1 VLAARFT
8 GAGRPLSLDDV
19 PVPDPGPDE
28 VRVRVHAAGVCGT
41 ELHFVDGLYAPS
53 RTPMTLGHE
62 AAGTVDAVGSAVTGW
77 AEGDRVAVYYYLF
90 CGSCRWCLRGRQNL
104 CLTPRGVLAFAAD
117 GAFAEQLVVPAHCLV
132 RLPESVPFEQA
143 APLCCAGTTAVHAL
157 AEADV
162 APGEVVVVLGSGGVG
177 LAVVQEARRR
187 GATVVAVSRDAARR
201 DAARAGG
208 AALAV
213 APEEAA
219 DAVTRLSAGQ
229 GADVVVELAGVT
241 ATLDLA
247 TGVLGRRGRLV
258 LVGYSADPLVVS
270 PLAMVVAEQRV
281 VASVG
286 NTLAELE
293 TAVAL
298 AAAGQLAPPV
308 AATLPLTQVNEAL
321 DRLRAGEVT
330 GRLVLRPRS

>member
-1 VLAARFT
+1 MLAARFH

-19 PVPDPGPDE
+19 PVPGPGPDE

-41 ELHFVDGLYAPS
+41 ELHFTDGLYAPS

-62 AAGTVDAVGSAVTGW
+62 AAGVVDAVGSAVTGW

-132 RLPESVPFEQA
+132 RLPEEVSFDAA

-157 AEADV
+157 AEAAV
-162 APGEVVVVLGSGGVG
+162 EPGEVVVVLGSGGVG
-177 LAVVQEARRR
+177 LAAVQEARRR
-187 GATVVAVSRDAARR
+187 GATVVAVSRNAARR
-201 DAARAGG
+201 EAAGRCG

-213 APEEAA
+213 DPGEAA
-219 DAVTRLSAGQ
+219 DAVARLSGGQ

-241 ATLDLA
+241 ATLELA
-247 TGVLGRRGRLV
+247 MGVLGRRGRLV
-258 LVGYSADPLVVS
+258 LVGYSADALTVS
-270 PLAMVVAEQRV
+270 PLSMVVAEQRV
-281 VASVG
+281 IASVG
-286 NTLAELE
+286 NTLPELE
-293 TAVAL
+293 QAVAL
-298 AAAGQLAPPV
+298 AAAGRLTPPV
-308 AATLPLTQVNEAL
+308 AATMPLTQVNEAL

-330 GRLVLRPRS
+330 GRLVLHPQG